1 MSSAIR
7 SFHCRL
13 FVCFS
18 SSSLSRTYV
27 AFFFFYFLSAQVG
40 RALDVVVC
48 FFFFFLGEVF
58 KWFLVSPSPQVK
70 VKVKVKVRRKEKVP
84 PPHVSTK
91 SAHTLSLPHVYYIH
105 TCMHIH
111 LRVFHAPYV
120 LSYVWSLHLFFFKK
134 KGICSPPLC

>member
-1 MSSAIR
+1 
-7 SFHCRL
+7 
-13 FVCFS
+13 V
-18 SSSLSRTYV
+18 
-27 AFFFFYFLSAQVG
+27 FL
-40 RALDVVVC
+40 
-48 FFFFFLGEVF
+48 FFFLGEVF

-120 LSYVWSLHLFFFKK
+120 LSYVWSLHLFFF
-134 KGICSPPLC
+134 